1 MVPETKQKNRSFTNA
16 TMMQPINRQSQIL
29 KQTDKKNQ
37 SFNKMLKIFF
47 FVKLKKV
54 KKKKIQFPTNT
65 HRGKNCNRGFTLAAM

>member
-47 FVKLKKV
+47 CQVEKSEEEENSISHKHTQRKKL
-54 KKKKIQFPTNT
+54 
-65 HRGKNCNRGFTLAAM
+65 